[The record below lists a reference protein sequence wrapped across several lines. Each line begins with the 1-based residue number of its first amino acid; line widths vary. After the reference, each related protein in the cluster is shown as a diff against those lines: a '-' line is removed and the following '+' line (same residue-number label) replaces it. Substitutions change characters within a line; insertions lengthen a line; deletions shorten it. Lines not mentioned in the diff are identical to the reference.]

1 MNIIELQK
9 QINNIINEVGKEF
22 INSEDACNI
31 NGIYFHHRFLRSLRT
46 NTTRREIIQ
55 LYKSGHT
62 FTKIK
67 KILGWQPKISFEDG
81 VKEVLK
87 NIDYWSK
94 APVWTEKSIKDA
106 TEDWFKYLS

>member
-67 KILGWQPKISFEDG
+67 KILKFHSTTTKQHFEYQYY
-81 VKEVLK
+81 LNFK
-87 NIDYWSK
+87 NIK
-94 APVWTEKSIKDA
+94 RNII
-106 TEDWFKYLS
+106 ED